1 MRFLRQFEWTIRV
14 CSILFKDAASFPL
27 QSFLPPLLT
36 VTTYLALQGLRV
48 DVPIAFVT
56 SYVLGYALSLWI
68 RMPWLARQHIERKW
82 SVWWIILFPVSLMTL
97 VMFFQSSSIA
107 LRIAYLS
114 SAVRLSA
121 FLLDLMD
128 GTADAV
134 RRLYP
139 QHKVLRYE
147 RTLTRVLFLRDIA
160 MILLAETVIVLGSV
174 PQMLA
179 VLAFWQMLNAFIEHI
194 VVVSVILVCEDEER
208 R

>member
-1 MRFLRQFEWTIRV
+1 
-14 CSILFKDAASFPL
+14 
-27 QSFLPPLLT
+27 
-36 VTTYLALQGLRV
+36 
-48 DVPIAFVT
+48 
-56 SYVLGYALSLWI
+56 
-68 RMPWLARQHIERKW
+68 
-82 SVWWIILFPVSLMTL
+82 MTL
-97 VMFFQSSSIA
+97 VMLLQSPSAA

-139 QHKVLRYE
+139 QHKVLTYE

-174 PQMLA
+174 PLMVA
-179 VLAFWQMLNAFIEHI
+179 VLAFWQMLNAFVEHI